1 MRPGIS
7 SEMLERAGVRH
18 VSADEA
24 KALCGLDSSGLW
36 LPYRNADGS
45 VIRDGA
51 LDYGRLRLDQPRG
64 DMKYYQAAGTT
75 VHLYLPPGLQDRMVE
90 GGDLHVIEGEFK
102 SQALMEAGFPAV
114 GISGFYGYAQKDGK
128 ELVPVL
134 VDLIERYNPARIL
147 FCGDSDTA
155 TNPLFAHAAVRL
167 ANLVKPLPVWLPR
180 IPLNGPG
187 KGADD
192 CRAAAKGTFETW
204 WRERLEKSI
213 SVDADKNS
221 SRLAVSLFEA
231 EEEIVASLGKEQR
244 IDLSERIVKMAAS
257 LEKFPLQQERIMN
270 YATKTLG
277 IRRSVFTKAAKSL
290 GKAKKQTKKPEA
302 VTAFYD
308 PARKC
313 YWIQNDRGDMI
324 EITETSMQRHL
335 MRAGFIN
342 YKDKGETPMDDELI
356 RIQRTCDVIYAGPLA
371 GYGVGLQEQ
380 CGQRILVTRP
390 PGVIIPVKGVYPT
403 IETFICDLFDD
414 PDHPE
419 LDQIPYVLGWLKVAC
434 EALFKQQPRPGQA
447 LAIAGPRDCGKSLF
461 QALITEIF
469 GGRSAK
475 PYRYMSGGTEFNGDL
490 FAAEHL
496 MIEDEVACT
505 DIQARR
511 HFGARIKDFTVNAT
525 QSCHGKNR
533 PALSLKPFWRMTIT
547 LNDEPENLLILPPI
561 DESLEDK
568 IILLKAKRATL
579 PADIGTVEGRQKYW
593 SQLMNELPMF
603 LDFLDNYQIHP
614 KLHSGRFGVRH
625 FHHPTLIAALD
636 DMSPERRFL
645 ALIDTALKEKDHAGH
660 WTGTA
665 TELER
670 MLSESAVAY
679 ESRRLLN
686 WNNAAGT
693 YLGRLAKKLSN
704 RVEAQRT
711 NNSRQW
717 TINPAHWILNDQP
730 SKATTPGQSDTDL
743 L

>member
-7 SEMLERAGVRH
+7 NEMLERAGVRH
-18 VSADEA
+18 VSAAEA
-24 KALCGLDSSGLW
+24 KDLCGLDASGLW
-36 LPYRNADGS
+36 LPYRNADGGA
-45 VIRDGA
+45 IFDGNKA
-51 LDYGRLRLDQPRG
+51 YGRLRLDQPRG
-64 DMKYYQAAGTT
+64 DMKYYQAVGTT
-75 VHLYLPPGLQDRMVE
+75 VHIYLPPGLQDGLVN

-102 SQALMEAGFPAV
+102 SLSLTEAGFPAV

-128 ELVPVL
+128 ELVPAL
-134 VDLIERYNPARIL
+134 VEVIKQYKPGRIL

-155 TNPLFAHAAVRL
+155 TNFMFAHAAVRL
-167 ANLVKPLPVWLPR
+167 ANLVKPLPVLLPR

-192 CRAAAKGTFETW
+192 CRAAANGTFETW
-204 WRERLEKSI
+204 WRERLDKSI
-213 SVDADKNS
+213 PADADKNP
-221 SRLAVSLFEA
+221 SRLAVNLFEA
-231 EEEIVASLGKEQR
+231 EEAAVASLGKEQR
-244 IDLSERIVKMAAS
+244 MDLSERIVKMAAAM
-257 LEKFPLQQERIMN
+257 EKFPLQQERIVN
-270 YATKTLG
+270 FATKTLG
-277 IRRSVFTKAAKSL
+277 IRRSVFTKAAKST
-290 GKAKKQTKKPEA
+290 GKAKKQPAKPEA
-302 VTAFYD
+302 ITAFYD

-313 YWIQNDRGDMI
+313 YWIPNDRGDMI

-342 YKDKGETPMDDELI
+342 DKDKGETPMNDELI
-356 RIQRTCDVIYAGPLA
+356 RIQRTRDVVYAGPLA

-390 PGVIIPVKGVYPT
+390 PRVILPVKGECPT
-403 IETFICDLFDD
+403 IEKFIYDLFDD

-419 LDQIPYVLGWLKVAC
+419 LDQIPFVLGWLKMAY
-434 EALFKQQPRPGQA
+434 EALLNQQPRPGQA

-533 PALSLKPFWRMTIT
+533 PALSLKPFWRTTIT

-561 DESLEDK
+561 DDSLEDK
-568 IILLKAKRATL
+568 IILIKAKRATL
-579 PADIGTVEGRQKYW
+579 PTDIGTMEGRQKYW
-593 SQLMNELPMF
+593 AKLMSELPMF
-603 LDFLDNYQIHP
+603 LDFLINYQIHP
-614 KLHSGRFGVRH
+614 RLHSGRFGVRH

-636 DMSPERRFL
+636 DMSPEMRL
-645 ALIDTALKEKDHAGH
+645 LGLIDTALEEKDHAGQ

-679 ESRRLLN
+679 EARRLLN
-686 WNNAAGT
+686 WNNAVGT
-693 YLGRLAKKLSN
+693 YLGRLAKKLPN
-704 RVEAQRT
+704 RVQAQRT
-711 NNSRQW
+711 NNCRQW
-717 TINPAHWILNDQP
+717 IINPGHWILDDNP
-730 SKATTPGQSDTDL
+730 PLTPDHSQQDTDL
-743 L
+743 V